1 MREETNQFAEELKE
15 VLIQNLPKLNAELQ
29 SNVSIMLDLKGPD
42 LSVCKFTGGTAYLT
56 EGTKIRIYE
65 EEVNRIRISSS

>member
-1 MREETNQFAEELKE
+1 
-15 VLIQNLPKLNAELQ
+15 
-29 SNVSIMLDLKGPD
+29 MLDLKGPD

-65 EEVNRIRISSS
+65 EEVMGDSTKFSVNYKEFVKKVFDLELTLSFIMCSY